1 MKSRQRTCAT
11 FFFVL
16 FCGIVPRLGSAQD
29 QPQSTNLTLEQAL
42 SRARLR
48 APILLS
54 ARERIEEARAR
65 LRGSSILQQTN
76 PMVEGTLGP
85 RFSDPSN
92 FTAADVSVSQDFEAF
107 GRRSARIAGAQ
118 AGLSRE
124 IAASHETA
132 RQLLRDVATSFAKAL
147 AASER
152 LKALAAG
159 DQLASAF
166 LDTAQRRFQAGDIP
180 VLEVNLAKN
189 SAART
194 RAALLSGRAELADAL
209 GELRLSLGIP
219 TAEELSVSGDLRN
232 PGKYDLNA
240 LILSAENRPDI
251 RVLESELQQ
260 ALSDARLGNS
270 FKSPD
275 FGVIGRYQRDQG
287 DNIAQAGVRISI
299 PVFSRGQELTGT
311 ANARANRIRAELEA
325 SKTAIRNEVRSAF
338 EVYTHR
344 SEAAQELEQ
353 RALPSLDE
361 NETLARRSYEEGEL
375 GLAELLLIR
384 KETLET
390 RLLYVNTLL
399 DAFIAGVDLQSKAGF
414 LK

>member
-1 MKSRQRTCAT
+1 
-11 FFFVL
+11 
-16 FCGIVPRLGSAQD
+16 
-29 QPQSTNLTLEQAL
+29 
-42 SRARLR
+42 
-48 APILLS
+48 
-54 ARERIEEARAR
+54 
-65 LRGSSILQQTN
+65 
-76 PMVEGTLGP
+76 
-85 RFSDPSN
+85 
-92 FTAADVSVSQDFEAF
+92 
-107 GRRSARIAGAQ
+107 
-118 AGLSRE
+118 
-124 IAASHETA
+124 
-132 RQLLRDVATSFAKAL
+132 
-147 AASER
+147 
-152 LKALAAG
+152 
-159 DQLASAF
+159 
-166 LDTAQRRFQAGDIP
+166 
-180 VLEVNLAKN
+180 
-189 SAART
+189 
-194 RAALLSGRAELADAL
+194 
-209 GELRLSLGIP
+209 
-219 TAEELSVSGDLRN
+219 LRN
-232 PGKYDLNA
+232 PGKHDLDA
-240 LILSAENRPDI
+240 LILSAEDRPDI

-260 ALSDARLGNS
+260 ALSDARLGNT

-311 ANARANRIRAELEA
+311 GNARANRIRAELEA

-344 SEAAQELEQ
+344 SDAAQELEQ